1 MGSRPRSWNKNA
13 RRWEANYTDEKNGK
27 PRYIGLYDTQEAAA
41 HAVNAAI
48 RRAGL
53 EGLRYINP
61 VVDGALVPKQPW
73 GECWGAHWTRK
84 KRDRVDPT
92 VATRPSDAE
101 LALRAELE
109 RLQAENRELLRAE
122 LERLQAENQ
131 KLKRGRR

>member
-1 MGSRPRSWNKNA
+1 MHAIAATTSKFWGVCWDRKN
-13 RRWEANYTDEKNGK
+13 RRWKASYLDAKGK
-27 PRYIGLYDTQEAAA
+27 SRHVGYFDTQEAAA

-53 EGLRYINP
+53 EGKRRTNP

-109 RLQAENRELLRAE
+109 RLQAEN
-122 LERLQAENQ
+122 Q